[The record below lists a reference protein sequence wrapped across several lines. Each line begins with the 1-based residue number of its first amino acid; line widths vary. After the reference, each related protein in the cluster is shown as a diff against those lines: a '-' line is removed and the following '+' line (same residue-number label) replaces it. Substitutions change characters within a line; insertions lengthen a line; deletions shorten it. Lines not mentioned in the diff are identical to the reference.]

1 MTPQIRDFI
10 NRGMMPLVGRER
22 EMHVLLDAFAG
33 LLEGEARA
41 VWMTGAAGAG
51 KSRLLDELKHRAADS
66 PARSMVVHAK
76 WYEGEGLELGP
87 LGNALEVLRPAMAAP
102 VAARIYRDGAIA
114 TVDAAVEAVQI
125 AARHYPI
132 IIILDDLHYLG
143 SARTL
148 ERFIGAIEEIPL
160 LLVCTSRPGDN
171 PAPRAF
177 RAALTSSIPPVEI
190 EVGRLDGAGIAEAAE
205 ALFGTAPPEGMLE
218 QIADL
223 SGGLPLTMREV
234 FLELME
240 REHLVADGASS
251 WRWSRPLLGDAEL
264 RAVGDR
270 VHGFSGRLA
279 SLPEHHRNVLGVAAA
294 LGEQFNRDLLRAVCE
309 RTIGWDDHAFEH
321 LILKSFIAISTP
333 SVRLGLRDGEG
344 RVCFAF
350 LHTLLWKATLA
361 APSPSEPNRE
371 EIALAALD
379 ALTRGTGELYSVA
392 LLEDGPTTTPSEI
405 ETQRRLLRWVVG
417 VGAKLNAIYSES
429 FAALCAAVLDPMRR
443 TVTATG
449 IHDSLFPLY
458 LSALTA
464 YGERLHAIGAGERLN
479 DLATELSQL
488 LDARPPEESADPE
501 RRIVLLE
508 AAVVVWKNVLLRGE
522 NQQEPQLL
530 DRLFA
535 TLPPPAEQSDREL
548 RGAAEALRL
557 LLNTPYRR
565 GEFAGGLQHVAP
577 YIAEMDRMQPEA
589 IAALLPVLIPALHR
603 TGRTAEAAQVIDT
616 ALHLCRNADVLTE
629 LISLRWAAMNALVN
643 IDVPAARRY
652 GEELRRVAE
661 RFPLYRHDIRP
672 LQYLSS
678 VAALE
683 GNENELEE
691 LERTFRAT
699 PHTPITTHDTRIG
712 VALRFQ
718 IGWNTLGQPD
728 RANAIAADYLD
739 SDDSLSQLHRYMLA
753 REHLR
758 SAIDTGEKE
767 QIATALD
774 RFQQQ
779 VERMGETYAPPGTDR
794 HNMVTLLCTVA
805 TAIIAASPE
814 PIYLWLKE
822 HSDPEQIDDES
833 DGIRAAAFLLAISAD
848 APATERRTLCDTAYN
863 IIEILMTRLQRPDN
877 QLPGLA
883 HHMLDR
889 LAPHLPKTRLMR
901 FRQIVGEDPRRARE
915 VQKGEAAAP
924 VAEGMESARTVRTF
938 GALRVEGTQEAGA
951 KLESKTR
958 ILVAA
963 LVVSQLGDNRA
974 LNKLTRD
981 RFADL
986 LWPDMPLEKA
996 VNNLHANLSYAR
1008 RFLGG
1013 PTTILQTDGVYSL
1026 GEDVAIDAVEFRENI
1041 RRGNR
1046 LYNEGVYFGA
1056 AVAYRHA
1063 IERAQGDFLEGMY
1076 AEWVDTTRE
1085 TLRGELATAIER
1097 LIALEID
1104 RENFTAVP
1112 PLAEQLL
1119 ALDDLHDG
1127 AYEALIRSAAA
1138 RGARREAFTW
1148 YKRYEAAL
1156 DAYDARPT
1164 RRIAELMDRVRS
1176 GETVAGEEVE

>member
-10 NRGMMPLVGRER
+10 NRGMMPLVGREQ
-22 EMHVLLDAFAG
+22 EMRVLLDAFAG
-33 LLEGEARA
+33 LLEGESRA
-41 VWMTGAAGAG
+41 VWMTGVAGAG
-51 KSRLLDELKHRAADS
+51 KSRLLDELKHHAADS
-66 PARSMVVHAK
+66 PARSMIIHAK

-125 AARHYPI
+125 ASRRYPV

-143 SARTL
+143 SAREL
-148 ERFIGAIEEIPL
+148 ERFIGAVEEIPL
-160 LLVCTSRPGDN
+160 LLICTARPGDN

-177 RAALTSSIPPVEI
+177 RAALSGSIPPVEI
-190 EVGRLDGAGIAEAAE
+190 EVGSLDGAGIAEAAE
-205 ALFGTAPPEGMLE
+205 ALFGVAPPEGMLE

-234 FLELME
+234 FLELIE
-240 REHLVADGASS
+240 REHLIADGASE
-251 WRWSRPLLGDAEL
+251 WRWNAPFLGEEEM
-264 RAVGDR
+264 RVVGDR

-279 SLPEHHRNVLGVAAA
+279 SLPEHHRAVLGVAAA

-309 RTIGWDDHAFEH
+309 RTVGWDDHAFEH
-321 LILKSFIAISTP
+321 LILKSFIALSTP

-361 APSPSEPNRE
+361 TPAPSEPSRV
-371 EIALAALD
+371 EIAAATLD

-392 LLEDGPTTTPSEI
+392 PLEDAPDATPRDLEG
-405 ETQRRLLRWVVG
+405 ERRLLRWIVG
-417 VGAKLNAIYSES
+417 VGARLNAIYSES
-429 FAALCAAVLDPMRR
+429 FAALCSAVLDPLRK
-443 TVTATG
+443 TVAETE
-449 IHDSLFPLY
+449 IPDSLLPLY

-464 YGERLHAIGAGERLN
+464 YGERLHAIGARERLEE
-479 DLATELSQL
+479 LAGELARL
-488 LDARPPEESADPE
+488 LEARPTEETTDPE
-501 RRIVLLE
+501 RRVILLE
-508 AAVVVWKNVLLRGE
+508 AAVVVWKNALLRGDHE
-522 NQQEPQLL
+522 QGMGFL
-530 DRLFA
+530 DRIFSV
-535 TLPPPAEQSDREL
+535 LPPPAEQSDREL

-557 LLNTPYRR
+557 LLDNPYRR
-565 GEFAGGLQHVAP
+565 GEFAGGLQYVAP
-577 YIAEMDRMQPEA
+577 YIGEMDRMRPEA
-589 IAALLPVLIPALHR
+589 IAALLPVLVPALHR
-603 TGRTAEAAQVIDT
+603 AGRPDDATEVIDA
-616 ALHLCRNADVLTE
+616 ALRLRQSADVLTE
-629 LISLRWAAMNALVN
+629 LIILRWAATHALTV
-643 IDVPAARRY
+643 IDIKAARRHAL
-652 GEELRRVAE
+652 ELRRVAE

-683 GNENELEE
+683 GNESELDE

-699 PHTPITTHDTRIG
+699 PETPITTRDALLG

-718 IGWNTLGQPD
+718 MGWNTLARPE
-728 RANAIAADYLD
+728 RAESIAASYLD
-739 SDDSLSQLHRYMLA
+739 NEESLSPLHRYMLT

-758 SAIDTGEKE
+758 SAVDAGTVEGIG
-767 QIATALD
+767 TALGT
-774 RFQQQ
+774 FTGQ
-779 VERMGETYAPPGTDR
+779 VEKMGEAYATPGSDR
-794 HNMVTLLCTVA
+794 QREITMLC
-805 TAIIAASPE
+805 AIARAMIAGNPDAVRE
-814 PIYLWLKE
+814 WLKE
-822 HSDPEQIDDES
+822 GADKVYDES
-833 DGIRAAAFLLAISAD
+833 DGIRAASILLAAAQEEGS
-848 APATERRTLCDTAYN
+848 ERRALNDAAYELVE
-863 IIEILMTRLQRPDN
+863 IIVARLRDYH
-877 QLPGLA
+877 LPAMA
-883 HHMLDR
+883 HHLLDR
-889 LAPHLPKTRLMR
+889 LAPLLPKTRLMR
-901 FRQIVGEDPRRARE
+901 FRQTIGEDPRKGRASE
-915 VQKGEAAAP
+915 EEAETSTAASAAETGER
-924 VAEGMESARTVRTF
+924 VRTVRTF
-938 GALRVEGTQEAGA
+938 GALRVEGTQETGA

-963 LVVSQLGDNRA
+963 LVVSRLGDNRA
-974 LNKLTRD
+974 LGKLTRD

-986 LWPDMPLEKA
+986 LWPDMPTEKA

-1026 GEDVAIDAVEFRENI
+1026 GSDVTIDAVEFRENI

-1063 IERAQGDFLEGMY
+1063 IECAEGDFLEGMY

-1085 TLRGELATAIER
+1085 SLRGELATAIER
-1097 LIALEID
+1097 LMALEID

-1164 RRIAELMDRVRS
+1164 RRIAELMERVRS
-1176 GETVAGEEVE
+1176 GETVAGEEVEK